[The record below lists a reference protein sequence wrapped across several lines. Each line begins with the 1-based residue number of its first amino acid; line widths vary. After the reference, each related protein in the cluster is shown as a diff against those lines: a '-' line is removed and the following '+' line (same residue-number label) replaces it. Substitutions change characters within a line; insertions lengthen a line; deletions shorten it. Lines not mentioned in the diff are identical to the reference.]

1 MKIRIKLTALL
12 LCTVITML
20 SLCSCGLWELVPEF
34 ARPDKSD
41 SYHEIQDMVT
51 VSVEDGYFYTV
62 TSPNPVKVNRGADA
76 TFTIEIREGYE
87 FASAELEMVPDTY
100 VKLDDEDT
108 ATKMQ
113 KMLDMFE
120 DNDDI
125 QNVWHNWEA

>member
-1 MKIRIKLTALL
+1 MKIRTKITALL

-62 TSPNPVKVNRGADA
+62 TSPNPVKVKRGADA

-87 FASAELEMVPDTY
+87 FASATEGEIAAI
-100 VKLDDEDT
+100 KR
-108 ATKMQ
+108 K
-113 KMLDMFE
+113 
-120 DNDDI
+120 
-125 QNVWHNWEA
+125 